1 MKLLPTLATI
11 TGIGLIKSLWKARSK
26 PAKRAAKQEIRG
38 AYDIAQNGDDAE
50 HWAWADALDA
60 NAANSRDV
68 RKDIR
73 EKSRYEVFNNGYGGG
88 LVDKLGN
95 DLVGTC
101 PRLQLSIPGASR
113 VTARQ
118 IEKAFLSWA
127 RTIGLGEKLRLLD
140 NAAVRDGE
148 GFGLL
153 VTNRKLD
160 PNGVQL
166 DLRLYET
173 DQVDTPTLRM
183 AYDDPQSFPGGRTDR
198 MGDVTEW
205 HFLKS
210 HPGSEYGYSAF
221 GEYDKIPAAKVVH
234 WFKPRRAGQLRGVP
248 EIASSL
254 TLYAYLRRYT
264 LATVAAAETAANLA
278 GVMKTNSST
287 TTPVACAPMK
297 GVSMPRNQMLTL
309 PEGWEAMQFKPEQPI
324 NTYKE
329 FKGELLTEA
338 GQPVGAMRNVATGS
352 SAEYN
357 YSSARLDHRLYQ
369 RGIEVRRS
377 AFRERVLDK
386 IFRAW
391 LDEAALTPG
400 LIPNGLPL
408 RHLWSWD
415 WYYDGFVSLDP
426 QKDAETNDMRLRNG
440 TITHAEIAAEDGVD
454 WEERFEQRAE
464 ERRRLIDLELVD
476 VMDEATAQANAQTA
490 QAAINPDQ
498 VAAMLDLADRLSGRA
513 ISAQSAEAIL
523 QAAFPVVKPDL
534 IRKFIRGYSAFNER
548 ALPEREGAT
557 CA

>member
-1 MKLLPTLATI
+1 MSVLSRLANISGLGLLKSFLA
-11 TGIGLIKSLWKARSK
+11 GRPKNDS
-26 PAKRAAKQEIRG
+26 PPMRG
-38 AYDIAQNGDDAE
+38 AYDIAQRGDDQD

-60 NAANSRDV
+60 NASASSEV
-68 RKDIR
+68 RKEIR

-95 DLVGTC
+95 DLVGTV
-101 PRLQLSIPGASR
+101 PRLQLTIPGTNRQAS
-113 VTARQ
+113 RQ
-118 IEKAFLSWA
+118 IEKAFLQWA
-127 RTIGLGEKLRLLD
+127 RQIGLGEKLRLLD

-148 GFGLL
+148 GFAVL

-160 PNGVQL
+160 QNGVQL

-173 DQVDTPTLRM
+173 DQVDTPSQRM
-183 AYDDPQSFPGGRTDR
+183 AWGDDRAFPGGRVDK
-198 MGDVTEW
+198 MGAVTEW

-210 HPGSEYGYSAF
+210 HPGSDFAYAGM
-221 GEYDKIPAAKVVH
+221 GEFDKIPAEKVVH

-264 LATVAAAETAANLA
+264 LATVAAAETAANFA
-278 GVMKTNSST
+278 GVMKTNSPAANVVSCT
-287 TTPVACAPMK
+287 AMK
-297 GVSMPRNQMLTL
+297 GVAMPRNQMLTL
-309 PEGWEAMQFKPEQPI
+309 PEGWEAYQFKAEQP
-324 NTYKE
+324 TSSYRE
-329 FKGELLTEA
+329 FKGELLAEA
-338 GQPVGAMRNVATGS
+338 GQPVGATRNVATGS

-377 AFRERVLDK
+377 SFRDRVLDK

-400 LIPNGLPL
+400 LIPNGLAL
-408 RHLWSWD
+408 RHLWTWD

-440 TITHAEIAAEDGVD
+440 TTTHAAIAAEDGVD

-464 ERRRLIDLELVD
+464 ERRRLVELELPD
-476 VMDEATAQANAQTA
+476 VIDEAMAQANAQ
-490 QAAINPDQ
+490 
-498 VAAMLDLADRLSGRA
+498 VAARTPSLDPNQVTALLDMADRLSGRSL
-513 ISAQSAEAIL
+513 SAQSTEAII
-523 QAAFPVVKPDL
+523 QAAFPTMQIDL
-534 IRKFIRGYSAFNER
+534 IRKFVRGLNASDQR
-548 ALPEREGAT
+548 TTPEREEVT